1 MKVIFEN
8 TITKPYYVNTLY
20 VLEDNRT
27 YNKESYYNDENNK
40 KLIKVMWTH
49 DEFWVI
55 QEGERQLAIP
65 LTLEDVLKDEL
76 PEDLYWDHP

>member
-1 MKVIFEN
+1 MKTLFEN
-8 TITKPYYVNTLY
+8 TITKPYCVDTLY

-27 YNKESYYNDENNK
+27 YNKKSYYNDEHNK
-40 KLIKVMWTH
+40 ELIKIMWTH
-49 DEFWVI
+49 DEFWLV
-55 QEGERQLAIP
+55 QEGARQLAIP